1 MNRLV
6 FALAMMAV
14 VFGISRCARIKPE
27 ETRFHAILVAEI
39 NRINEEE
46 NPLCADLYPVQAFP
60 YLARIKSRGYD
71 DSQSA
76 APLPEDPL
84 RVKWKDMVAA
94 GLVTESAKIDLD
106 LKPAGYSYEL
116 TSKGRGI
123 YSPQVLPSGQKR
135 ARFCIGKPVLR
146 QISAI
151 SKPAYSIEGLN
162 VTAKYTLKVE
172 GGSPALY
179 DGTAQA
185 LGLKVPARSAS
196 GEILFQDIVATFVL
210 QRDTGKVLS
219 WQAM

>member
-1 MNRLV
+1 
-6 FALAMMAV
+6 MAV
-14 VFGISRCARIKPE
+14 VFGLFRCARISPE
-27 ETRFHAILVAEI
+27 ETRFHSILVAEI
-39 NRINEEE
+39 NRINEDE
-46 NPLCADLYPVQAFP
+46 NPLCADLFPVQEFP
-60 YLARIKSRGYD
+60 YLARIKYRGYD

-116 TSKGRGI
+116 TSKGRGL
-123 YSPQVLPSGQKR
+123 YSRQVLPSGRKR

-146 QISAI
+146 RISAI
-151 SKPAYSIEGLN
+151 SKPVYSIEGLN

-172 GGSPALY
+172 GGNPALY

-185 LGLKVPARSAS
+185 LGLKVPTRATS

-210 QRDTGKVLS
+210 QRDTGKLLS
-219 WQAM
+219 WQVM